1 MVPILLSAAFAVY
14 SWRPPSL
21 ELVLGVG
28 VGVFIEAFLVA
39 LSASKG
45 GKKKGDASE

>member
-14 SWRPPSL
+14 SWRPPPL
-21 ELVLGVG
+21 ELVLAVG

-39 LSASKG
+39 LSIGKG
-45 GKKKGDASE
+45 GKKKIDPSE